1 MSKKALIWERNHLIE
16 DAEKSEALFR
26 VSRLQMGDEWK
37 NHFVASYEKFKLL
50 LEILDNL
57 HRTEIPTHT
66 LVQLYNAGLGEAL
79 RYLAGPPFSDD
90 DLRVIA
96 DVPSLKPSIITKDS
110 VKLLRVFSIIMQSL
124 DIYRFP
130 WVVDRRSPTSAELAS
145 AILASSTL
153 LAAQRIATNRRSDGK
168 EKQEQDVKRYLTS
181 IGLTEVPPVAINTI
195 VKGPGLLQFCGECQ
209 LGERKADIVIRL
221 HDTRLLALECK
232 VSNSSTNSVK
242 RLNNDAAVKADYWL
256 KTFGTSQ
263 VVPSAVLAGVF
274 NVLNLEQAQ
283 SRGLTLFWSHDIS
296 ELGHFI
302 RATEQ
307 QQDK

>member
-1 MSKKALIWERNHLIE
+1 MIKKALIWERNRLVE
-16 DAEKSEALFR
+16 DAEKSEAIFR
-26 VSRLQMGDEWK
+26 ASRLQMGDEWK
-37 NHFVASYEKFKLL
+37 SHFVASYEKFTLL
-50 LEILDNL
+50 LKILDNL
-57 HRTEIPTHT
+57 QRTEIPMHT
-66 LVQLYNAGLGEAL
+66 LVELYNAGLGEAL

-90 DLRVIA
+90 DLCVIA
-96 DVPSLKPSIITKDS
+96 DVPSLKSSIITKDS
-110 VKLLRVFSIIMQSL
+110 VKLSRVFSIIMQSL

-130 WVVDRRSPTSAELAS
+130 WVGAQRPPTSAELAS

-168 EKQEQDVKRYLTS
+168 EKQEQAVKSYLTS

-195 VKGPGLLQFCGECQ
+195 VKGPGSLQFCGECQ

-307 QQDK
+307 QQNK